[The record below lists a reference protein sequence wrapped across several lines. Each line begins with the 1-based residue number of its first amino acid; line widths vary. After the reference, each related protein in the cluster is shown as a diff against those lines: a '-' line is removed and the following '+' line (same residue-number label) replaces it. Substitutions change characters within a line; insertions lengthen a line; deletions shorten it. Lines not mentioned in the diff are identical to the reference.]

1 MTGAEQKKELHS
13 SVYDIAKRLRGLVL
27 ANNYKDY
34 ILGIVFYRFLSE
46 KIENRADKLLAEDN
60 ISYAEAWKDEEYK
73 ELLIDNLT
81 KQVGYI
87 IEPGDLFSQFVKDIE
102 NGKFDIEKLQ
112 FAINNL
118 VDSTRGKESEDDFN
132 NLFDGMVLSSHI
144 IGNSVKER
152 SQTLSEIIG
161 GVNNIDFSHD
171 ETEVDVLGDIY
182 EYIIKYFASNAGQK
196 AGEFYTPQPVS
207 TLLAKLVT
215 LGKTEVK
222 SIYDP
227 TCGSGSLLVRVSR
240 QLEKIG
246 RLYGQ
251 EKNPVTYN
259 LARMNMLL
267 HDISYKKFEILQGD
281 TLENPKHLDERFEI
295 IVANPPYSTPWS
307 ADSKF
312 LEDERFS
319 AYGKLAPSSKADYA
333 FVQHMIH
340 QLDDNGTMAVV
351 LPHGIL
357 FRGNAEGVIRRYMVE
372 EKNYIDAVIGLP
384 ENMFF
389 GASIP
394 TCIVVFK
401 KCKTDNDTV
410 VFIDA
415 SKEFEKDG
423 NKNAIN
429 NEHIEKIVKAY
440 EDRVDI
446 DKYCHV
452 ATLSEIAENDY
463 NLNIP
468 RYVDTFEEEPEVD
481 LAAVKEKIASL
492 KVESEQ
498 LNKDIDTYL
507 AELGL

>member
-46 KIENRADKLLAEDN
+46 KIENRANKLLAEDN
-60 ISYAEAWKDEEYK
+60 ISYTEAWKDEEYK

-295 IVANPPYSTPWS
+295 IVANPPYSTPS
-307 ADSKF
+307 A
-312 LEDERFS
+312 
-319 AYGKLAPSSKADYA
+319 
-333 FVQHMIH
+333 
-340 QLDDNGTMAVV
+340 
-351 LPHGIL
+351 LP
-357 FRGNAEGVIRRYMVE
+357 
-372 EKNYIDAVIGLP
+372 
-384 ENMFF
+384 
-389 GASIP
+389 
-394 TCIVVFK
+394 
-401 KCKTDNDTV
+401 
-410 VFIDA
+410 
-415 SKEFEKDG
+415 
-423 NKNAIN
+423 
-429 NEHIEKIVKAY
+429 
-440 EDRVDI
+440 
-446 DKYCHV
+446 
-452 ATLSEIAENDY
+452 
-463 NLNIP
+463 
-468 RYVDTFEEEPEVD
+468 
-481 LAAVKEKIASL
+481 
-492 KVESEQ
+492 
-498 LNKDIDTYL
+498 LNKIP
-507 AELGL
+507 

>member
-73 ELLIDNLT
+73 ELLIENLT

-207 TLLAKLVT
+207 TLTVSANSFISRFLSALSKL
-215 LGKTEVK
+215 L
-222 SIYDP
+222 
-227 TCGSGSLLVRVSR
+227 
-240 QLEKIG
+240 
-246 RLYGQ
+246 
-251 EKNPVTYN
+251 
-259 LARMNMLL
+259 
-267 HDISYKKFEILQGD
+267 
-281 TLENPKHLDERFEI
+281 
-295 IVANPPYSTPWS
+295 YSTIIELS
-307 ADSKF
+307 LSN
-312 LEDERFS
+312 
-319 AYGKLAPSSKADYA
+319 
-333 FVQHMIH
+333 V
-340 QLDDNGTMAVV
+340 GTT
-351 LPHGIL
+351 L
-357 FRGNAEGVIRRYMVE
+357 
-372 EKNYIDAVIGLP
+372 
-384 ENMFF
+384 
-389 GASIP
+389 
-394 TCIVVFK
+394 FK
-401 KCKTDNDTV
+401 KLLIKSTLRLKSSLS
-410 VFIDA
+410 A
-415 SKEFEKDG
+415 LSK
-423 NKNAIN
+423 
-429 NEHIEKIVKAY
+429 
-440 EDRVDI
+440 
-446 DKYCHV
+446 
-452 ATLSEIAENDY
+452 
-463 NLNIP
+463 
-468 RYVDTFEEEPEVD
+468 
-481 LAAVKEKIASL
+481 
-492 KVESEQ
+492 
-498 LNKDIDTYL
+498 
-507 AELGL
+507 